1 VGDPVAAVVERIYR
15 EESRR
20 VLATLIRLT
29 GDFDAA
35 EEALQDA
42 FTAALE
48 QWPSSGVP
56 ANPRAWLVSTG
67 RFKTV
72 DRARRASRFEK
83 HAQAFRPAPVE
94 QTLDDSEFPDDRLR
108 LVFTCCHPALALEAQ
123 VALTLRTI
131 CGLTTEEIARAFLVP
146 LETMAQRLVRAKSKI
161 RAAKIPYEVPPPS
174 AWTERIDAVLAVIYL
189 VFNEGY
195 AATAGEEL
203 IRQELCRE
211 AIRLGRLLVELM
223 PAEPEAAALLALMLL
238 HDSRRETRQSPDG
251 DIVLLED
258 QDRSRWDRAAID
270 EGLAIVD
277 RVFREG
283 RIGAYGVQAAIAAV
297 HARAPNATAT
307 DWREAASLYNLLLR
321 IRPSPV
327 IELNRAAAIAM
338 AEGYE
343 KGLVLIDELRNRGV
357 LLGYT
362 PLHSARAEL
371 LRRLGRNDEAAEAYE
386 TALRLAGTEPE
397 RRFLRNRLREVK
409 SANAD
414 STRRLQA

>member
-1 VGDPVAAVVERIYR
+1 
-15 EESRR
+15 
-20 VLATLIRLT
+20 
-29 GDFDAA
+29 
-35 EEALQDA
+35 
-42 FTAALE
+42 
-48 QWPSSGVP
+48 
-56 ANPRAWLVSTG
+56 
-67 RFKTV
+67 
-72 DRARRASRFEK
+72 
-83 HAQAFRPAPVE
+83 
-94 QTLDDSEFPDDRLR
+94 
-108 LVFTCCHPALALEAQ
+108 
-123 VALTLRTI
+123 
-131 CGLTTEEIARAFLVP
+131 
-146 LETMAQRLVRAKSKI
+146 
-161 RAAKIPYEVPPPS
+161 
-174 AWTERIDAVLAVIYL
+174 
-189 VFNEGY
+189 
-195 AATAGEEL
+195 
-203 IRQELCRE
+203 
-211 AIRLGRLLVELM
+211 M